1 LDHEDIDEIQKQIR
15 GNCNRISP
23 DYQPVIS
30 PEIYQGKK
38 ILVVWC
44 PAGDLRPYQAPT
56 GKKDRPYAYYVRQG
70 AESVEARDETLTQL
84 MQMTAKVPFDD
95 RRNLEATIDV
105 ISPALVRNYL
115 SDIGSSLVAPEV
127 IISDLDLYRSLNL
140 LRKVNHHEV
149 PRNVALLFFTNNP
162 EQFFPGA
169 RIEVVQFGDGAGG
182 DLIEEKVFRGPI
194 HHQLR
199 LALDYLESLDT
210 TMIKKVPNRAEARRW
225 AAFPFEAMKE
235 AVVNA
240 VYHRSY
246 DGVTEPIKVY
256 LYPDRIEITS
266 YPGPVPGIEKRHLE
280 PGGTL
285 PKVPYRNRR
294 IGEFL
299 KDLKLTE
306 GRGTGVP
313 KIRHRMKQNG
323 SPDPVF
329 DFDETRTYF
338 TAVLPAHPRYIVI
351 QALRESAHLWAIG
364 ERQSAIRALGAAVA
378 RVPASG
384 ALIAQLIRY
393 RTDASDLAGA
403 KQFFSTIESN
413 PELADRP
420 LPFLA
425 MAKALLDHGQTEAAA
440 AVLASMPAPSNADE
454 AAELTVLRKRL
465 ATA

>member
-1 LDHEDIDEIQKQIR
+1 
-15 GNCNRISP
+15 
-23 DYQPVIS
+23 
-30 PEIYQGKK
+30 
-38 ILVVWC
+38 
-44 PAGDLRPYQAPT
+44 
-56 GKKDRPYAYYVRQG
+56 
-70 AESVEARDETLTQL
+70 
-84 MQMTAKVPFDD
+84 
-95 RRNLEATIDV
+95 
-105 ISPALVRNYL
+105 
-115 SDIGSSLVAPEV
+115 
-127 IISDLDLYRSLNL
+127 
-140 LRKVNHHEV
+140 
-149 PRNVALLFFTNNP
+149 
-162 EQFFPGA
+162 
-169 RIEVVQFGDGAGG
+169 
-182 DLIEEKVFRGPI
+182 
-194 HHQLR
+194 
-199 LALDYLESLDT
+199 
-210 TMIKKVPNRAEARRW
+210 
-225 AAFPFEAMKE
+225 
-235 AVVNA
+235 
-240 VYHRSY
+240 
-246 DGVTEPIKVY
+246 
-256 LYPDRIEITS
+256 
-266 YPGPVPGIEKRHLE
+266 
-280 PGGTL
+280 
-285 PKVPYRNRR
+285 
-294 IGEFL
+294 
-299 KDLKLTE
+299 
-306 GRGTGVP
+306 
-313 KIRHRMKQNG
+313 MKQNG